1 VPGTPNFATT
11 EKKKSLHDSQRD
23 TARVQNQ
30 RKAFQKERLTSLGA
44 IVEHLKFIDESG
56 AHLGLTRLCGRAAPG
71 ERVVEA
77 TPGYSGRHY
86 TLVAALGL
94 TEVTATWLLPDA
106 MTRDA
111 FEVYVE
117 QVLAPTL
124 VAGDV
129 VLIDNL
135 NVHQSETARQQIEA
149 RGARLEFL
157 PPYSPDLNPIEKC
170 WAKVKAVLRRLKAR
184 TFDELVEAVCC
195 AFQSITPEDARAWFA
210 HCGYLIPSIN

>member
-1 VPGTPNFATT
+1 MY
-11 EKKKSLHDSQRD
+11 DSQRD
-23 TARVQNQ
+23 TERVQKLRAEHHAKTEAILQ
-30 RKAFQKERLTSLGA
+30 V

-56 AHLGLTRLCGRAAPG
+56 VHLGLTRLCGRAAPG
-71 ERVVEA
+71 KRVCEA
-77 TPGYSGRHY
+77 TPGYSGKHY
-86 TLVAALGL
+86 TLIAALGF
-94 TEVTATWLLPDA
+94 TEVTAAWLLEEA

-111 FEVYVE
+111 FDVYIT

-124 VAGDV
+124 RAGDV

-135 NVHQSETARQQIEA
+135 NVHKSETARQAIEA

-170 WAKVKAVLRRLKAR
+170 WAKVKTVLRRLKAR
-184 TFDELVEAVCC
+184 TFDELVDALER

-210 HCGYLIPSIN
+210 HCGYLLPSTN